1 MKTVAIIQAR
11 MGSSRLP
18 GKVLKEITNG
28 QSVLAYMIAR
38 VKTAKK
44 LDQICVAT
52 SDETAD
58 QEIVKA
64 CNALEVPVFC
74 GSETDVL
81 DRFYGAAKKLK
92 ATTLVRLTADCPAI
106 DPNLI
111 DQAVSDFEIGA
122 YDYYSNALLRTY
134 PDGLD
139 VEVFS
144 FSALE
149 EAHGS
154 VTNQRFREHVTPYF
168 RTGFFPKEMTGDFRV
183 GHLRHKSDFSHL
195 RWTLDTE
202 EDFCFLQRFL
212 SFLPEGFS
220 WEDGLSCLIS
230 NPDLLHYNREIKSR
244 TSALSDLETGQDPA
258 RSNKSNLPRRYNHSN
273 SLFNKA
279 VKIIPLASQTF
290 SKSYQQVSKGAG
302 PLFLDSGK
310 GAQVFDIDDNSY
322 IDYVMGLLPNVL
334 GYGDPDV
341 DAAIHRQLE
350 KGITF
355 SLPSDLEFKLAER
368 LVDLIP
374 SAEQVRFGKNGSDA
388 TSAAIRLA
396 RAYTGRDKVVV
407 CGYHGW
413 HDWYIGTTTRNLGVP
428 GNVQDLSLKLEFGDF
443 EKARDLFTTE
453 GEQIAAI
460 ILEPCGAMTP
470 PDDYLQHLRDLCDHS
485 GTVLIFDEI
494 ITGFR
499 IDVRGAQH
507 VYNVTPDLS
516 CFGKAMANGMP
527 ISAVVGQKKI
537 MCLMEEIFFSGTFG
551 GETLSLAAACA
562 TIDKLIKYNVTS
574 QISACGRLL
583 KEKLN
588 ELFQRYGFQDNLS
601 VYSEDWWPLLNAQ
614 GLETDDV
621 LFKTLLRQE
630 LNANGVLLNAS
641 FNLSLAHTAPEVIN
655 ETLTKFE
662 VALQALRTAIDSKK
676 PDTFL
681 RGELIQPTFQVRKS
695 T

>member
-18 GKVLKEITNG
+18 GKVLREITNG
-28 QSVLAYMIAR
+28 QSVLAYMVAR
-38 VKTAKK
+38 MKK
-44 LDQICVAT
+44 AQKLGQICVAT
-52 SDETAD
+52 SEEVAD
-58 QEIVKA
+58 QAIVEA
-64 CNALEVPVFC
+64 CKALEIPVFC

-81 DRFYGAAKKLK
+81 DRFYKAAKTLE

-106 DPNLI
+106 DPDLI
-111 DQAVSDFEIGA
+111 DQAVSNFETGA

-144 FSALE
+144 FKALE
-149 EAHGS
+149 EAHEK
-154 VTNQRFREHVTPYF
+154 VTSQRFREHVTPYL
-168 RTGFFPKEMTGDFRV
+168 RTGFFPREMTGDFRV
-183 GHLRHKSDFSHL
+183 GHLKHKSDFSHL

-202 EDFCFLQRFL
+202 EDLCFLQRFL
-212 SFLPEGFS
+212 PLLPEDFS
-220 WEDGLSCLIS
+220 WEDGLSCLMT
-230 NPDLLHYNREIKSR
+230 NPDLLHYNRDIKSR
-244 TSALSDLETGQDPA
+244 TSALADLETGQDVE
-258 RSNKSNLPRRYNHSN
+258 RSNRSNLPRRYEQSN
-273 SLFNKA
+273 SLFER
-279 VKIIPLASQTF
+279 VEKIIPLASQTF

-310 GAQVFDIDDNSY
+310 GARVFDIDGNSY

-334 GYGDPDV
+334 GYGDPDI

-355 SLPSDLEFKLAER
+355 SLPSDLEFILAEK
-368 LVDLIP
+368 LVELIP

-396 RAYTGRDKVVV
+396 RAYTGRDKVVA

-428 GNVQDLSLKLEFGDF
+428 ASVQELSLRLDFGDF
-443 EKARDLFTTE
+443 EKARDLFTSE
-453 GEQIAAI
+453 GDQIAAI
-460 ILEPCGAMTP
+460 ILEPCGAVQP
-470 PDDYLQHLRDLCDHS
+470 PEGYLQHLRDLCDHS

-527 ISAVVGQKKI
+527 ISAVVGQKRV
-537 MCLMEEIFFSGTFG
+537 MRLMEDIFFSGTFG

-562 TIDKLIKYNVTS
+562 TIDKLTKYDVPS
-574 QISACGRLL
+574 QISACGKLL

-588 ELFQRYGFQDNLS
+588 ALFRQYGFQDNLS
-601 VYSEDWWPLLNAQ
+601 VYAEDWWPLLKAQ
-614 GLETDDV
+614 GLETEDV

-630 LNANGVLLNAS
+630 LNANGILLNAS
-641 FNLSLAHTAPEVIN
+641 FNLSWAHTAPEVTD
-655 ETLTKFE
+655 ETISRFE
-662 VALQALRTAIDSKK
+662 KALQTLKAAVDSKK

-695 T
+695 S